1 MSSTSGLLENLGLT
15 TCVAQS
21 GKYAAR
27 LGNGV
32 HMFCSPLTGVEM
44 TLLHAFVKK
53 TQQTNPA
60 DIEMATNRFKEWK
73 HGQSN

>member
-1 MSSTSGLLENLGLT
+1 
-15 TCVAQS
+15 
-21 GKYAAR
+21 
-27 LGNGV
+27 
-32 HMFCSPLTGVEM
+32 MFCSPLTGVEM